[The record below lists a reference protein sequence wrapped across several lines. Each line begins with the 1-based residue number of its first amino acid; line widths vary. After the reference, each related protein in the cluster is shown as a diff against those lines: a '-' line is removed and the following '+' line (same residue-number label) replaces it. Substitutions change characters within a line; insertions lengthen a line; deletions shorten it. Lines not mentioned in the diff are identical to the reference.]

1 MKRLGKIVFA
11 AFVFFHPVSLF
22 SQNWMMAQQY
32 ASAAL
37 DSVLESKEDDA
48 IYFMDCD
55 YARFKYNADNQM
67 YSLYLTDYFQDS
79 TFTSLINVSLHGGVA
94 RFTNDLFDAFEVS
107 LPDWSDY
114 VFIWNGTGKKI
125 SFALSC
131 DDSEFSTYT
140 LDLNN
145 LSRYHCTSE
154 FVYIKIST
162 VVDGTETGQI
172 HYKLIKGKGY
182 KVQYDTAT
190 AKFEVFSDDRLN

>member
-1 MKRLGKIVFA
+1 MKRLGKIVIA
-11 AFVFFHPVSLF
+11 AFVFLHPVSLF

-37 DSVLESKEDDA
+37 DSVLESKQDDA

-55 YARFKYNADNQM
+55 YARFKYDTDNQTFR
-67 YSLYLTDYFQDS
+67 LYLTDYLKDS
-79 TFTSLINVSLHGGVA
+79 TFTSLINVNLHGGLA
-94 RFTNDLFDAFEVS
+94 TFTNDLFDAYEVM

-131 DDSEFSTYT
+131 DDSEFSSYT

-145 LSRYHCTSE
+145 FSKYHCTSE
-154 FVYIKIST
+154 SVYIKIST
-162 VVDGTETGQI
+162 VVNGMETGQI

-182 KVQYDTAT
+182 KVQYDTT
-190 AKFEVFSDDRLN
+190 AARFEVFSDDRLN

>member
-1 MKRLGKIVFA
+1 MKRLGKIVLA
-11 AFVFFHPVSLF
+11 AFVLFHPVSLF

-55 YARFKYNADNQM
+55 YSHFKYNAENQVF
-67 YSLYLTDYFQDS
+67 SLYLKDYFQDS
-79 TFTSLINVSLHGGVA
+79 TFTSLIDVNLHGGVA
-94 RFTNDLFDAFEVS
+94 TFSNDLFDAYEVTLS
-107 LPDWSDY
+107 DWSDY
-114 VFIWNGTGKKI
+114 VFIWNGTDKKI

-162 VVDGTETGQI
+162 VVDGKETGQI

-182 KVQYDTAT
+182 KVQYDTAA